1 MVVVNTITPATEKTC
16 HYFWANPRDYKIH
29 EQRVTNEIRDAI
41 TRVFREDEIVVEAQ
55 QRAIDENPDHVFYN
69 LNIDAG
75 AMWARRQIDKLIAA
89 EAGGQAR

>member
-1 MVVVNTITPATEKTC
+1 M
-16 HYFWANPRDYKIH
+16 
-29 EQRVTNEIRDAI
+29 
-41 TRVFREDEIVVEAQ
+41 VEAQ

-89 EAGGQAR
+89 EAGTADMARAPAR